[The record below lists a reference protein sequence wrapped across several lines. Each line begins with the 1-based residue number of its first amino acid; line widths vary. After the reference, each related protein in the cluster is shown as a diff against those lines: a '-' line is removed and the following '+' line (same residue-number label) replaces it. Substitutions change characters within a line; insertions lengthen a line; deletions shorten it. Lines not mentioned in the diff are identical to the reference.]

1 MNGDEESV
9 LETYG
14 REIIPA
20 LGGVP
25 ASRTA

>member
-1 MNGDEESV
+1 MTEGQEAI

-20 LGGVP
+20 MNGG
-25 ASRTA
+25 AA